1 MYSEYHGTRDQQ
13 VGFPKIQ
20 DACLW
25 GNKDALHEAPV
36 AAVGC
41 WEALAVSLR
50 FSGGGQNNWQTN
62 PACERHSRNLKTV
75 PCLFK
80 LRDATADGLASW
92 LRATTCCWQRQK
104 LPHVLRWPSRKC
116 ESAVASFPLQAFI
129 LGGRG
134 PSYN

>member
-1 MYSEYHGTRDQQ
+1 MHGEYHGTRDQQ

-25 GNKDALHEAPV
+25 GNKDASHEAPV

-50 FSGGGQNNWQTN
+50 YSGGQNDNRQTN

-75 PCLFK
+75 PCAFK
-80 LRDATADGLASW
+80 LWDATADGLAS
-92 LRATTCCWQRQK
+92 C
-104 LPHVLRWPSRKC
+104 
-116 ESAVASFPLQAFI
+116 
-129 LGGRG
+129 
-134 PSYN
+134 